1 MADVPRRPSHIL
13 WLYRTLLCGG
23 PRNDPDH
30 VHAVTYHSVVG
41 FALLWTLEREPGDAW
56 TREVADAWT
65 AVYGVL
71 SGRMIEQAYGRRPEA
86 VE

>member
-1 MADVPRRPSHIL
+1 LRYFLPQAPWPGVTSPTA
-13 WLYRTLLCGG
+13 YGAG
-23 PRNDPDH
+23 PEYP
-30 VHAVTYHSVVG
+30 VVG

-71 SGRMIEQAYGRRPEA
+71 SGHMIEQAYGRRPEA